1 MKKLLTLIL
10 LSTLLFSC
18 KTKQS
23 LVKDTV
29 KIENTKDSTSYYKE
43 ITFKDSTI
51 NIKGDSL
58 VSNLQTDS
66 TGKLLDQTIETKDI
80 KVEVKNTNGKTTV
93 NCYCKDL
100 ELKVKLQETI
110 IKEFKGKSNTKVDK
124 QIIIKEKVKEVKYI
138 PRIIWLG
145 LIIGAISV
153 TIHIITLIN
162 KFK

>member
-1 MKKLLTLIL
+1 MNKLLTLIL

-23 LVKDTV
+23 LIKDTI
-29 KIENTKDSTSYYKE
+29 KTENIKDSTNYSSV

-51 NIKGDSL
+51 NIEGDSL
-58 VSNLQTDS
+58 VLNLQTDS
-66 TGKLLDQTIETKDI
+66 TGNLIPQVIETKDI
-80 KVEVKNTNGKTTV
+80 KLEVKNVNGKPTV

-110 IKEFKGKSNTKVDK
+110 IKEFKDKSNTKVDK
-124 QIIIKEKVKEVKYI
+124 QVITKEITKEVKYI
-138 PRIIWLG
+138 PKWVWIG

-153 TIHIITLIN
+153 TIHTIKIVN
-162 KFK
+162 KFR

>member
-1 MKKLLTLIL
+1 MKKLLTLLII
-10 LSTLLFSC
+10 STLLFSC

-29 KIENTKDSTSYYKE
+29 KIENTKDSTNYFKE

-58 VSNLQTDS
+58 VLNLQTDS
-66 TGKLLDQTIETKDI
+66 TGKLIDQVIETKDI
-80 KVEVKNTNGKTTV
+80 KVEVKNTNGKPTV

-138 PRIIWLG
+138 PRIAWIG

-153 TIHIITLIN
+153 TIHTIKIIN